1 MTDET
6 ARAVATAAKALSD
19 AGLICEERRPP
30 HVERGNEMWLKLFSR
45 ASVVQLRK
53 VYTGRE
59 REGGSF
65 VSWRLATADDNPPP
79 ALDVYIADWMER
91 DRLREELVE
100 WMQTTP
106 IIVAPVGATPAYA
119 HDTLKVNVNGVTM
132 GTFQSVQLRA
142 NIQRFRPACRHGA
155 GGTNEMTGCR
165 SEFRL
170 WDGLLRRRWYWRL
183 RKSWRGHFSA
193 ILICAICII
202 CVICGWESIME
213 PVLQFWLFSSS
224 DFIAIVL
231 LVIAAKTIRI
241 VPQATVMLVER
252 LGKFDKVASS
262 GLNIL
267 VPFLDKPRAVYWTN
281 TRPGV
286 TSIDLREQ
294 YIDLPPQ
301 PVITRDNVT
310 IHVDSVVYWQ
320 ITDPVKA
327 VYEMN
332 DLVGGIVQLT
342 ITGMRAVMGDMD
354 LDHTLSQRDQINSK
368 LRLILDEA
376 TDKWGVKVTRVDV
389 KNINPPEDVRI
400 TMEKQMTA
408 ERNRRALV
416 LQAEGDRQAAITRA
430 EGEKQAAVTRAE
442 GEKQSAILAAEGAAQ
457 ARLRNAEAESEA
469 INRIAQAIPGGDPGQ
484 YLITTRYID
493 SLRDMTRTSNSKVIF
508 MPVETSAMLSSV
520 GAIKEVLSQTGER
533 DDKEQLPPPR
543 PRELPR

>member
-1 MTDET
+1 MDPVTSVL
-6 ARAVATAAKALSD
+6 AF
-19 AGLICEERRPP
+19 
-30 HVERGNEMWLKLFSR
+30 LFF
-45 ASVVQLRK
+45 
-53 VYTGRE
+53 G
-59 REGGSF
+59 
-65 VSWRLATADDNPPP
+65 
-79 ALDVYIADWMER
+79 
-91 DRLREELVE
+91 
-100 WMQTTP
+100 
-106 IIVAPVGATPAYA
+106 
-119 HDTLKVNVNGVTM
+119 
-132 GTFQSVQLRA
+132 
-142 NIQRFRPACRHGA
+142 
-155 GGTNEMTGCR
+155 
-165 SEFRL
+165 
-170 WDGLLRRRWYWRL
+170 
-183 RKSWRGHFSA
+183 
-193 ILICAICII
+193 
-202 CVICGWESIME
+202 
-213 PVLQFWLFSSS
+213 
-224 DFIAIVL
+224 FIAVVL
-231 LVIAAKTIRI
+231 LVIAVKSIRI

-252 LGKFDKVASS
+252 LGRFDKVANS
-262 GLNIL
+262 GLNLLI
-267 VPFLDKPRAVYWTN
+267 PFLDRPRAVYWTN
-281 TRPGV
+281 TRGGV

-354 LDHTLSQRDQINSK
+354 LDHTLSQRDQINAK
-368 LRLILDEA
+368 LRIILDEA

-442 GEKQSAILAAEGAAQ
+442 GEKESAILQAEGAAQ

-469 INRIAQAIPGGDPGQ
+469 ITRIAKSIPGGDPGQ

-493 SLRDMTRTSNSKVIF
+493 SLRDMTRTNNSKVIF
-508 MPVETSAMLSSV
+508 MPIETSAMLSSV
-520 GAIKEVLSQTGER
+520 GAIKEVLSQTGE
-533 DDKEQLPPPR
+533 KSGEEPPPPPR
-543 PRELPR
+543 PRELGR

>member
-1 MTDET
+1 
-6 ARAVATAAKALSD
+6 
-19 AGLICEERRPP
+19 
-30 HVERGNEMWLKLFSR
+30 
-45 ASVVQLRK
+45 
-53 VYTGRE
+53 
-59 REGGSF
+59 
-65 VSWRLATADDNPPP
+65 
-79 ALDVYIADWMER
+79 
-91 DRLREELVE
+91 
-100 WMQTTP
+100 
-106 IIVAPVGATPAYA
+106 
-119 HDTLKVNVNGVTM
+119 
-132 GTFQSVQLRA
+132 
-142 NIQRFRPACRHGA
+142 
-155 GGTNEMTGCR
+155 
-165 SEFRL
+165 
-170 WDGLLRRRWYWRL
+170 
-183 RKSWRGHFSA
+183 
-193 ILICAICII
+193 
-202 CVICGWESIME
+202 ME
-213 PVLQFWLFSSS
+213 PVASILGLMFFG
-224 DFIAIVL
+224 FIAIVL

-241 VPQATVMLVER
+241 VPQASVMLVER

-281 TRPGV
+281 SRPAL
-286 TSIDLREQ
+286 TAIDLREQ

-320 ITDPVKA
+320 ITDPIKA
-327 VYEMN
+327 VYEIN

-342 ITGMRAVMGDMD
+342 ITGMRAVMGEMD
-354 LDHTLSQRDQINSK
+354 LDHTLSQRDQINAK

-389 KNINPPEDVRI
+389 KNINPPDDVRI

-469 INRIAQAIPGGDPGQ
+469 LNRIAQAVPSGDPAQ
-484 YLITTRYID
+484 YLITVRYIE
-493 SLRDMTRTSNSKVIF
+493 SLRDMTKTNNSKVIF
-508 MPVETSAMLSSV
+508 MPVETSAMLSSI
-520 GAIKEVLSQTGER
+520 GAIKEVLSQTGEK
-533 DDKEQLPPPR
+533 DDKDQLPPSSPR